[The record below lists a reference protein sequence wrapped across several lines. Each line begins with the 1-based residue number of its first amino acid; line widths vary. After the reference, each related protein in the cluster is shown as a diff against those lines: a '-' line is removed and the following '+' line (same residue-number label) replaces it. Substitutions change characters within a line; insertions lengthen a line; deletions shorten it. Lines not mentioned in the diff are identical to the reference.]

1 MEFSLGR
8 MNTNLELVK
17 ERLENLQVKAPIDGQ
32 IGQLDAEIG
41 QSIPQGQRMGQLND
55 LSGFKVTAK
64 IDEHYID
71 RVKKGLEA
79 SFTRQDKN
87 FAMVVKKVYPDVRE
101 GTFEIDLVFDTNVPD
116 NIRPGQTYHVE
127 LQLGQP
133 ETAVLVP
140 RGGFY
145 QSTGGQWVY
154 VLTDS
159 GTEAVRRQ
167 VKIGRQNP
175 QFYEVL
181 EGLKPGEQVIT
192 SGYEIFGDN
201 ERVVFK

>member
-1 MEFSLGR
+1 MKTFILDSILNVCVCR
-8 MNTNLELVK
+8 AVC
-17 ERLENLQVKAPIDGQ
+17 
-32 IGQLDAEIG
+32 DAEIG
-41 QSIPQGQRMGQLND
+41 QSIPQGQRMGQLNNM
-55 LSGFKVTAK
+55 SGFKVTAK

-87 FAMVVKKVYPDVRE
+87 FAMIVKKVYPDVRE
-101 GTFEIDLVFDTNVPD
+101 GTFEIDMIFDKDIPD

-133 ETAVLVP
+133 ETALLIP

-154 VLTDS
+154 VLNEA
-159 GTEAVRRQ
+159 GTEAVKRSI
-167 VKIGRQNP
+167 KIGKQNP
-175 QFYEVL
+175 LYYEVI
-181 EGLKPGEQVIT
+181 EGLNAGEKVIT
-192 SGYEIFGDN
+192 SGYEMFGTN
-201 ERVVFK
+201 YRIVMK